1 MRHLQQADLSSA
13 GQQTVTASHIR
24 ELQMVLAPVTMKVT
38 YYLDGK
44 EISADQLAGKSGKVK
59 IRFDYTNNLKKT
71 ITVNGKSKQAYVPF
85 TMITGMIFRMITSAM
100 LKLQTVRL

>member
-13 GQQTVTASHIR
+13 GQQTVTHI
-24 ELQMVLAPVTMKVT
+24 EGTSDEAAPVTMKVT

-59 IRFDYTNNLKKT
+59 IVLIIQITLK
-71 ITVNGKSKQAYVPF
+71 
-85 TMITGMIFRMITSAM
+85 R
-100 LKLQTVRL
+100 LLQ